1 MVVCA
6 LGAVWVKRDE
16 PGEGGNSPSKSV
28 RIIFAIATAPATF
41 TWPAPWSNG
50 LNPASGC
57 AVYIKIIF
65 TMFGVRLGFAS
76 SNNAAVP
83 ATTGAETDVPLMNI
97 SFMFVVG

>member
-16 PGEGGNSPSKSV
+16 PGEGANNPRRSV
-28 RIIFAIATAPATF
+28 RIIFATATAPATF
-41 TWPAPWSNG
+41 TWPAPCSNV

-83 ATTGAETDVPLMNI
+83 ATTGAETEVPLMYI
-97 SFMFVVG
+97 IFMLVVG